1 MPKADRLGLA
11 STPCS
16 VQSCFNKLE
25 VAAATPI
32 VHHKTPLPSTLGT
45 MGRLKFSVTQVMIGH
60 LVCTTPSSPNHLFFV
75 LPVALLYL
83 PLLRS

>member
-1 MPKADRLGLA
+1 
-11 STPCS
+11 
-16 VQSCFNKLE
+16 
-25 VAAATPI
+25 
-32 VHHKTPLPSTLGT
+32 

-60 LVCTTPSSPNHLFFV
+60 LVCTTPSSPNHLFFSQARVFIV

>member
-1 MPKADRLGLA
+1 M
-11 STPCS
+11 
-16 VQSCFNKLE
+16 
-25 VAAATPI
+25 
-32 VHHKTPLPSTLGT
+32 HHKTPLPSTLGT